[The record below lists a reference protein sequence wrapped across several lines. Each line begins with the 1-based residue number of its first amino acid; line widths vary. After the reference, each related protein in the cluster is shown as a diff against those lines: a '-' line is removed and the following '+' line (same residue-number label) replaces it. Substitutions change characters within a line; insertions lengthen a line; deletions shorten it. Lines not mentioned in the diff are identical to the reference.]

1 MDLRLSG
8 WYASVENTKNG
19 GDCNERIVEDIV
31 AAASIVAR
39 LFYWNLPFCL
49 CLFGGAVVHSVK
61 CFVPV
66 FADGT
71 DYRTHAG
78 GSIGDSWSVSHITPW
93 TSEGSQ
99 LANRQ
104 NG

>member
-19 GDCNERIVEDIV
+19 GDYNERIVADTI
-31 AAASIVAR
+31 ADNSIGAG
-39 LFYWNLPFCL
+39 YCHWSMPFL
-49 CLFGGAVVHSVK
+49 LHMFNGTAVRSVEH
-61 CFVPV
+61 FVPA

-78 GSIGDSWSVSHITPW
+78 GSIGDSRSISHITPW
-93 TSEGSQ
+93 TSEGGW
-99 LANRQ
+99 LADR
-104 NG
+104 